1 LSVRLPTLGPPP
13 SGGWRGRLRAW
24 RDDRFLR
31 RVAVLSSGTIAGQ
44 LVLVLATPLLTRLY
58 TPAEFGAFA
67 VFSAL
72 TAILGTVMCL
82 RYEQAVPLVAAADVA
97 PMIGVSILA
106 ALVLSALLAGLVA
119 AFGPALAALVG
130 APELAALLWLVAVV
144 MLLWGLTLPLAFA
157 SIRRG
162 AFRANA
168 LNKTLQLGSQ
178 AAGQLGLGLVGG
190 GLAGLVVGYSVGY
203 VVRLGHFLAI
213 LEPAEWRRL
222 AAVRLRRLG
231 QLARAHRAYPLLATP
246 AALLQASTQMLPTML
261 VALLYGPA
269 MAGWFGLAQRIL
281 ELPVRL
287 LGMTTSQVFLTEIAR
302 SDPGAVYRLFVTTA
316 RRFLVLGLLG
326 MAPLLL
332 LGPWLFALIF
342 GEEWRTAGILVQCLV
357 PAQLARFVVMPV
369 SQVLNVLQRQDLHL
383 FAAGLNLLAMAASF
397 AAGWWLGLG
406 AIPVVLLFS
415 LGSALAWLVYF
426 LLARRIARARAQAP
440 AAPTGPAPVP
450 PAEVD

>member
-1 LSVRLPTLGPPP
+1 MRLPTPSPPR
-13 SGGWRGRLRAW
+13 GWRGRLRAW

-31 RVAVLSSGTIAGQ
+31 RVAVLSSGTVAGQ
-44 LVLVLATPLLTRLY
+44 LLLLLAAPVLTRLY

-82 RYEQAVPLVAAADVA
+82 RYEQAVPIVAAADVA
-97 PMIGVSILA
+97 PMIAVSLA
-106 ALVLSALLAGLVA
+106 AALFLSALLAGVVA
-119 AFGPALAALVG
+119 ACGPALAGLVG
-130 APELAALLWLVAVV
+130 APDLAPLLWLLPAT

-157 SIRRG
+157 SMRRG

-178 AAGQLGLGLVGG
+178 AAGQLGLGLAGAG
-190 GLAGLVVGYSVGY
+190 IAGLVVGYSVGY

-213 LEPAEWRRL
+213 LEPAEWRRM
-222 AAVRLRRLG
+222 ATVRLRRLSE
-231 QLARAHRAYPLLATP
+231 LARAHRAYPLLATP

-269 MAGWFGLAQRIL
+269 MAGWFGLAQRML

-302 SDPGAVYRLFVTTA
+302 ADPGAVYRLFVTTS

-332 LGPWLFALIF
+332 LGPWLFALVF
-342 GEEWRTAGILVQCLV
+342 GEDWRTAGILVQCLV

-383 FAAGLNLLAMAASF
+383 LAAGLNLLAMAASF
-397 AAGWWLGLG
+397 AVGWWLGLG
-406 AIPVVLLFS
+406 ATAVVLLFS
-415 LGSALAWLVYF
+415 LGSGLAWLVYF
-426 LLARRIARARAQAP
+426 LLAWRLARARAQAA
-440 AAPTGPAPVP
+440 AAPTEPAALL
-450 PAEVD
+450 PADVD

>member
-1 LSVRLPTLGPPP
+1 MRRPALGPPR
-13 SGGWRGRLRAW
+13 GWRGRLRAW

-72 TAILGTVMCL
+72 TAILGTVICL
-82 RYEQAVPLVAAADVA
+82 RYEQAIPIVAEADVA
-97 PMIGVSILA
+97 AMIGVSIACTLM
-106 ALVLSALLAGLVA
+106 LSALLAGLVMVA
-119 AFGPALAALVG
+119 GPALADLVG
-130 APELAALLWLVAVV
+130 APGLAPLLWLLPVA
-144 MLLWGLTLPLAFA
+144 MLLWGLTLPLTFA
-157 SIRRG
+157 SLRRG

-168 LNKTLQLGSQ
+168 LNKTLQMTSQ
-178 AAGQLGLGLVGG
+178 AAGQLGLGLAGTG
-190 GLAGLVVGYSVGY
+190 IFGLVVGYGVGY
-203 VVRLGHFLAI
+203 VVRLGHFLVL

-231 QLARAHRAYPLLATP
+231 QLARLHRAYPLLATP
-246 AALLQASTQMLPTML
+246 ASLLQASTQMLPTML

-269 MAGWFGLAQRIL
+269 MAGWFGLAQRML

-302 SDPGAVYRLFVTTA
+302 NDPGAVYRLFVTTSW
-316 RRFLVLGLLG
+316 RFLVLGVAG

-332 LGPWLFALIF
+332 LGPWLFALVF
-342 GEEWRTAGILVQCLV
+342 GEDWRTAGILVQCLV

-383 FAAGLNLLAMAASF
+383 LAAGLNLLAMAASF

-415 LGSALAWLVYF
+415 LGSGLAWLGYF
-426 LLARRIARARAQAP
+426 LLAQRIARARARAP
-440 AAPTGPAPVP
+440 ADPTDREPVLPAD
-450 PAEVD
+450 VD